1 MSEQN
6 TLICLIA
13 FILGFL
19 VSKMFRGDGFSIG
32 CITTND
38 KPGSRILSSLTNY
51 KPWEI
56 VTNEV
61 DTYFDNQHS

>member
-38 KPGSRILSSLTNY
+38 KRILSSLTHYN
-51 KPWEI
+51 PWEI
-56 VTNEV
+56 VSNEV